1 MRINC
6 IPVEYLTDQ
15 HLRAEWV
22 EMLMLPAFMKRSL
35 RAKGHIEV
43 DNSIEYRLNKGHA
56 KFFYNK
62 LKYVEKR
69 YKEIEKEMISRGFS
83 ANPSLDLS
91 MFPRELFNDWSP
103 MKEDVVINA
112 NRILTR
118 IEEKPTWYSINNNV
132 MTSSNKE
139 NSTRNNISRLW
150 NRTNKYVFENW
161 VELYEN
167 WLDFKYEL
175 KDSDLKRS

>member
-6 IPVEYLTDQ
+6 IPAEYLTDQ

-35 RAKGHIEV
+35 KAKNRIDIDE
-43 DNSIEYRLNKGHA
+43 STEYKLNTGHA

-62 LKYVEKR
+62 LKYVENR
-69 YKEIEKEMISRGFS
+69 YKEIEKEMISRGFK

-91 MFPRELFNDWSP
+91 MFPDELFNGWKP
-103 MKEDVVINA
+103 TKEDMIKNV

-118 IEEKPTWYSINNNV
+118 ISEKPLWY
-132 MTSSNKE
+132 TFFQLETKKE
-139 NSTRNNISRLW
+139 G
-150 NRTNKYVFENW
+150 YPFEKW
-161 VELYEN
+161 VELYED
-167 WLDFKYEL
+167 WFSFKYEL
-175 KDSDLKRS
+175 KESDLKRS